1 MLDRL
6 FRRNED
12 RGPQMLQFV
21 NDDAAQ
27 QQMVVGRLDQAL
39 GREEEA
45 IGPRRPVAA
54 LIAERRFAEP
64 ISSEEDIAATLAD
77 FFHLPPRP
85 VGESFL
91 GKPR

>member
-39 GREEEA
+39 DT
-45 IGPRRPVAA
+45 VNA
-54 LIAERRFAEP
+54 LLAERPDDDRLGRLR
-64 ISSEEDIAATLAD
+64 DQIAASKVQLEANVKLTTARAAEFVAFMRGLM
-77 FFHLPPRP
+77 
-85 VGESFL
+85 
-91 GKPR
+91 

>member
-6 FRRNED
+6 FRLIED

-39 GREEEA
+39 DTVNA
-45 IGPRRPVAA
+45 LLLDRPDDDRVKR
-54 LIAERRFAEP
+54 LR
-64 ISSEEDIAATLAD
+64 DQIAASEVQLEANVKLTTARAAEFVAFMRGLM
-77 FFHLPPRP
+77 
-85 VGESFL
+85 
-91 GKPR
+91 